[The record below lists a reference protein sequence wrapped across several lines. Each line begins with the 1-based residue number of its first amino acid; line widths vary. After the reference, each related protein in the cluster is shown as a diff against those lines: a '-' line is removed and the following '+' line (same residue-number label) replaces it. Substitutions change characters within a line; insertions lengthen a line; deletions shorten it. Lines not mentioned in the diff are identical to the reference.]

1 MKHISFAKGCYIFD
15 FPKNKTAEQCADW
28 LIELAD
34 NLNINEPHYVTSFFI
49 SDKEELASYISRD
62 NHSVC
67 VEFDGFGHWDYEENI
82 QEFKN
87 DEKFSSLL
95 SEMDGIEILIN
106 YINHQFGNTI
116 AVIRHTLVSYHDNK
130 IEITNFVKNEYISI
144 DRFFGYELEEEEF
157 WRHKLMNI
165 DDYI

>member
-1 MKHISFAKGCYIFD
+1 MNKLSFAKGCYIFE
-15 FPKNKTAEQCADW
+15 FPKNKTAEQCAEW
-28 LIELAD
+28 LIRLVD
-34 NLNINEPHYVTSFFI
+34 NLNINEPHYVTSISI
-49 SDKEELASYISRD
+49 SDKEKLASAISSN

-82 QEFKN
+82 QAFKN
-87 DEKFSSLL
+87 DEKLLSLL

-106 YINHQFGNTI
+106 YINHRFGNTT
-116 AVIRHTLVSYHDNK
+116 AVIKHTLVSYHDNK
-130 IEITNFVKNEYISI
+130 IEIANNFENEYISI

>member
-1 MKHISFAKGCYIFD
+1 MEHISFAKGCYIFD

-28 LIELAD
+28 LIRLAD
-34 NLNINEPHYVTSFFI
+34 NLNINEPHYAISFFI
-49 SDKEELASYISRD
+49 SDKEKLASAISSN

-67 VEFDGFGHWDYEENI
+67 VEFDGYGYWDYEENI
-82 QEFKN
+82 QWFKN
-87 DEKFSSLL
+87 NEKLSSLI
-95 SEMDGIEILIN
+95 SEMDGIEVLIN
-106 YINHQFGNTI
+106 YINHQFGNTV

-130 IEITNFVKNEYISI
+130 VEIADNFKNEYTPI
-144 DRFFGYELEEEEF
+144 DSFFGYELEEEEF

>member
-1 MKHISFAKGCYIFD
+1 MSNLSFAEGCYIFT
-15 FPKNKTAEQCADW
+15 FPKNKTAEQCAEW
-28 LIELAD
+28 LIQLVD

-49 SDKEELASYISRD
+49 SDKEKLASAISSD

-67 VEFDGFGHWDYEENI
+67 VEFDGFGHWDYGENI
-82 QEFKN
+82 QAFKN
-87 DEKFSSLL
+87 DEKLSSSL

-106 YINHQFGNTI
+106 YINHQFGNTT
-116 AVIRHTLVSYHDNK
+116 AVIKHLLVSYHDNK
-130 IEITNFVKNEYISI
+130 IEIANNFENEYISI
-144 DRFFGYELEEEEF
+144 DRFFGYELEEEF

>member
-1 MKHISFAKGCYIFD
+1 MSNLSFAKGYYIFE

-28 LIELAD
+28 LIRLVD
-34 NLNINEPHYVTSFFI
+34 NLNINGPHYVISFFI
-49 SDKEELASYISRD
+49 FDKEGLASAISSN

-67 VEFDGFGHWDYEENI
+67 IEFDGYGYWDYEENI
-82 QEFKN
+82 KWFKN
-87 DEKFSSLL
+87 NEKLSSLL
-95 SEMDGIEILIN
+95 SEMGGIEIFIN
-106 YINHQFGNTI
+106 YINHQFGNTV
-116 AVIRHTLVSYHDNK
+116 AVIRHTVISYHDNK

-157 WRHKLMNI
+157 LRHKLMNI

>member
-1 MKHISFAKGCYIFD
+1 MNKLSFAKGCYIFE

-28 LIELAD
+28 LIRLAD
-34 NLNINEPHYVTSFFI
+34 NININEPHYAISFFI
-49 SDKEELASYISRD
+49 SDKEKLASAISSN

-67 VEFDGFGHWDYEENI
+67 VEFDGYGYWDYEENI
-82 QEFKN
+82 QWFKN
-87 DEKFSSLL
+87 NEKLSSLL
-95 SEMDGIEILIN
+95 SEMEGIEIFIN
-106 YINHQFGNTI
+106 YINHQFGNTV

-130 IEITNFVKNEYISI
+130 IEITNFVKNEYIPI
-144 DRFFGYELEEEEF
+144 DSFFGYELEEEF

>member
-1 MKHISFAKGCYIFD
+1 MSHLSFAKGCYIFD
-15 FPKNKTAEQCADW
+15 FPENKTAEQCADW
-28 LIELAD
+28 LIRLAD

-49 SDKEELASYISRD
+49 SSKEKLTSAISSN

-67 VEFDGFGHWDYEENI
+67 IEFDGFDHCDYDANI
-82 QEFKN
+82 QAFKN
-87 DEKFSSLL
+87 DEKLSSLL

-106 YINHQFGNTI
+106 YINHQFGNTT
-116 AVIRHTLVSYHDNK
+116 AVIKHTLVSYYDNK
-130 IEITNFVKNEYISI
+130 IEIANNFENEYISI